1 MLTFAIAAAV
11 LSIERIF
18 YVVISR
24 RPELVRRGPS
34 SVPPVRVVQ
43 AAFYAFKIL
52 QLVVFVWWCS
62 VFGHGTLWPGR
73 LSAAVLVSGTAL
85 ILIGQALSTIVF
97 YRLGLIGAFYGA
109 EFGYA
114 VKRVRSFPFSLFRH
128 PQYVGAAL
136 TIWGIFLLLRFPEPD
151 WVVLPV
157 LESVYY
163 ALGAR
168 LERAGPHMRAPDVPE
183 PAKLAEPVEMA

>member
-1 MLTFAIAAAV
+1 MAAAL

-24 RPELVRRGPS
+24 RPELVRRWPS
-34 SVPPVRVVQ
+34 PVTPVRVVQ

-62 VFGHGTLWPGR
+62 VFGHGTLWPEH
-73 LSAAVLVSGTAL
+73 LSAAVFLSGTAM

-97 YRLGLIGAFYGA
+97 YRLGPIGAFYGA

-114 VKRVRSFPFSLFRH
+114 VKRVRAFPFSIFRH
-128 PQYVGAAL
+128 PQYVGAAM

-163 ALGAR
+163 AIGAR
-168 LERAGPHMRAPDVPE
+168 LEHAGPHMRRPDVPE
-183 PAKLAEPVEMA
+183 PAELAEQVKLV